1 MIDRF
6 GADTV
11 RLYMMFT
18 SPPDQSLEWSDA
30 GVEGASRFLRRLW
43 RLAFEHLANGPC
55 EALQI
60 ARLNAD
66 QREFRRLTHETIAK
80 VGDDLARRRTFN
92 TAIAAVMELCNAMS
106 RRELHDSQGRAVLQE
121 ALEAVV
127 KLLSPITPH
136 ICQTLW
142 SALGGEGALVDVA
155 WPAADPAA
163 LERDSV
169 ELVLQVNGKLRGR
182 VVVPRDADQ
191 ATVEEAALAQ
201 DNVQR
206 FVAGKAIRRIIVV
219 PGKLVNVVC

>member
-1 MIDRF
+1 
-6 GADTV
+6 
-11 RLYMMFT
+11 
-18 SPPDQSLEWSDA
+18 
-30 GVEGASRFLRRLW
+30 
-43 RLAFEHLANGPC
+43 
-55 EALQI
+55 
-60 ARLNAD
+60 
-66 QREFRRLTHETIAK
+66 
-80 VGDDLARRRTFN
+80 
-92 TAIAAVMELCNAMS
+92 
-106 RRELHDSQGRAVLQE
+106 
-121 ALEAVV
+121 VV